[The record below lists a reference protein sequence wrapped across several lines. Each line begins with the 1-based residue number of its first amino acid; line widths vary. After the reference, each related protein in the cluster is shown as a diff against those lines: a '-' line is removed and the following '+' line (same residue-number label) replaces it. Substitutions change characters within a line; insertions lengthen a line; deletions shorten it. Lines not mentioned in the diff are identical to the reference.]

1 MARRMPKSFFWI
13 DQRLIRSG
21 LWVRL
26 SSGGKLS
33 YVALSA
39 TADRDGRC
47 LWGKSKLAELAGG
60 SEDDFEKSLAELCEL
75 RLIEVQGASGAVQIL
90 SLEEELTGALQTS
103 TQPKPIVSP
112 APPSVIVHT
121 HLTVNLAEHA
131 ER

>member
-47 LWGKSKLAELAGG
+47 LWGKSKLTELTGG
-60 SEDDFEKSLAELCEL
+60 SEDDFEKALAELCEL
-75 RLIEVQGASGAVQIL
+75 RLIQVQGASGAVQIL
-90 SLEEELTGALQTS
+90 SLEEEIMGGMDTS
-103 TQPKPIVSP
+103 AQPKSIASP

-121 HLTVNLAEHA
+121 HLTVNLGEHA